1 MVKLPTLPLDR
12 LQSAIRKISELLSRE
27 KDSSI
32 RGKLVLAWDRIMA
45 TGKLED
51 TLAELVVLLNSD
63 TVDKETSALLTSVR
77 LVVDLE
83 CLTGAYRQKI
93 YDMTRSVLLSSS
105 CSTIHC
111 RALELLAG
119 KNIEISIFLIL
130 KC

>member
-12 LQSAIRKISELLSRE
+12 L
-27 KDSSI
+27 
-32 RGKLVLAWDRIMA
+32 VLAWGRIVA

-51 TLAELVVLLNSD
+51 RTGRAGRSPQLRHRGQGDQRSPHFSPPSCGPSVSDWSLQAE
-63 TVDKETSALLTSVR
+63 
-77 LVVDLE
+77 DL
-83 CLTGAYRQKI
+83 RHDQI
-93 YDMTRSVLLSSS
+93 LSSS

-111 RALELLAG
+111 RALELLEG